1 MIVPIDFETQF
12 DAKERA
18 MILAH
23 ERTHLA
29 KGHAII
35 NTLMALIKAVHWF
48 NPLVHLAARCARVDQ
63 ELACD
68 AAVIGRFPG
77 ARQTYAHALLKTQL
91 ALTPVLLGCE
101 WPVRSPNLLWKNGSR
116 CWPRMRPDA
125 CA

>member
-1 MIVPIDFETQF
+1 MFGTVRPRVIVPIDFEAQF
-12 DAKERA
+12 DPKEQA

-35 NTLMALIKAVHWF
+35 NTFMALIKAVHWF

-68 AAVIGRFPG
+68 AAVMKRFP
-77 ARQTYAHALLKTQL
+77 R
-91 ALTPVLLGCE
+91 
-101 WPVRSPNLLWKNGSR
+101 RSAKPM
-116 CWPRMRPDA
+116 PRPS
-125 CA
+125 